1 MELFNNTLSQHTSYY
16 HLSLSSPF
24 EDNNGTGESLK
35 KTCSVAETSHTKLN
49 NDLLHS
55 NLGVVYHIFC
65 FKLVNIFLEY
75 TRGKCYTEP

>member
-35 KTCSVAETSHTKLN
+35 KPV
-49 NDLLHS
+49 
-55 NLGVVYHIFC
+55 
-65 FKLVNIFLEY
+65 
-75 TRGKCYTEP
+75 P